1 MRARRRG
8 NAAGGGKRWEAG
20 HGVLRWSKLTG
31 TAERACKG
39 RSQGVRPGA
48 GEREGRHGAVRG
60 RVREQSSR
68 RGGGGGA
75 EPWGSSDLRR
85 GGRERAAERGEEAE
99 GLTGV
104 RRVWGVGVEEE
115 TATMS

>member
-1 MRARRRG
+1 MARAQRAVGDSGRAAGCRRARVSTPRRG
-8 NAAGGGKRWEAG
+8 PATARARAGAELQARGA
-20 HGVLRWSKLTG
+20 RWS
-31 TAERACKG
+31 
-39 RSQGVRPGA
+39 QG
-48 GEREGRHGAVRG
+48 
-60 RVREQSSR
+60 
-68 RGGGGGA
+68 
-75 EPWGSSDLRR
+75 GSSDLRR